1 MATIR
6 EGTVRDLPFIEEMLY
21 EAFFWSGGAQR
32 PTLVEMRNRP
42 EFYCLLAGWG
52 RSGDV
57 ALLAYTAGEAAGAGW
72 FRLWT
77 PALHSYGFVDAQT
90 PELGLAVARPFR
102 GQGVG
107 RQLLRSLI
115 ECASR
120 HAYPS
125 LSLSVAPDN
134 PARGLY
140 ESEGFRK
147 IGEVGTSWTMLREL
161 SK

>member
-1 MATIR
+1 MIR
-6 EGTVRDLPFIEEMLY
+6 EATTLDLPFLEQMLY
-21 EAFFWSGGAQR
+21 EAFFWSGGADR
-32 PTLVEMRNRP
+32 PTLLEMRGRP
-42 EFYCLLAGWG
+42 EFHSLLAAWG
-52 RSGDV
+52 RTGDV
-57 ALLAYTAGEAAGAGW
+57 ALLALAAGAPAGAAW

-77 PALHSYGFVDAQT
+77 PAVHSYGFVDDQT

-102 GQGVG
+102 GQGIG

-115 ECASR
+115 EYACQ

-125 LSLSVAPDN
+125 LSLSVAPEN

-147 IGEVGTSWTMLREL
+147 VAEVGTSWTMLREL
-161 SK
+161 T